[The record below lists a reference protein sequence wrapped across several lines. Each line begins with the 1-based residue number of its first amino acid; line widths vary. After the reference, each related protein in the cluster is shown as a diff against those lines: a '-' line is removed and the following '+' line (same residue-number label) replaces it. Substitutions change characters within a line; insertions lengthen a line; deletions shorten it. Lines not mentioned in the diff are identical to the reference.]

1 MSRKRPRESS
11 PSSPPSRKSRRFSGQ
26 NARSERES
34 RQTFENSLSP
44 PSSTSSTLSLVLD
57 SDYIN
62 DPFKTE
68 TPTTRRRNAK
78 RTDDEIVAPAYEAPV
93 TRATLKQQTPIKK
106 RKVHFEE
113 EDIDSERKSA
123 DSKSPRRSAVYL
135 EGLDAPFN
143 TTNNSIF
150 TKSDDSKKQKAW
162 STNYRS
168 FESNR
173 KEAIETRKSALG
185 PDLKDSRA
193 STPTSFVSNTPS
205 KRGRGNGRRGRGRGG
220 RGGRGRGGGRAG
232 RNEDSPEP
240 PKKRIIT
247 EAEKEILADLKARQ
261 SELKKFFKEA
271 GPQQIEALNVLATR
285 DLGKIARKS
294 KAHEKVPEYDLLVD
308 ALRERREA
316 AEQLVRRRY
325 DYDLQQAKILHD
337 AEKDVIEQRYKASF
351 SSPHDRS
358 LTSSLDS
365 LLTGKVGTSC
375 WSSGRLSYRQRS
387 NPSDD

>member
-11 PSSPPSRKSRRFSGQ
+11 PSLPTSRKSPRVSGQ
-26 NARSERES
+26 DSKLERES
-34 RQTFENSLSP
+34 RQTSEKSLSP
-44 PSSTSSTLSLVLD
+44 QSPTSSILSSILD
-57 SDYIN
+57 SDN
-62 DPFKTE
+62 FDDPFQTKTAA
-68 TPTTRRRNAK
+68 TKRRDSK
-78 RTDDEIVAPAYEAPV
+78 RLDDEVDAPAYEAPV
-93 TRATLKQQTPIKK
+93 TRATFKQQTPIKK

-113 EDIDSERKSA
+113 QDEGSEPKFA
-123 DSKSPRRSAVYL
+123 DSRSRRQSAIFL

-143 TTNNSIF
+143 TTNESIF
-150 TKSDDSKKQKAW
+150 TKSDNSKKQKAW
-162 STNYRS
+162 STRYRS
-168 FESNR
+168 FESDR

-193 STPTSFVSNTPS
+193 STPASFVSNTPN

-271 GPQQIEALNVLATR
+271 GAQQNEALNLLATR

-294 KAHEKVPEYDLLVD
+294 KAHEKVPDYESLLD
-308 ALRERREA
+308 ALRGRREE

-325 DYDLQQAKILHD
+325 DYDLQHAKNLLD
-337 AEKDVIEQRYKASF
+337 AEKEVIEQRYKASF
-351 SSPHDRS
+351 P
-358 LTSSLDS
+358 
-365 LLTGKVGTSC
+365 
-375 WSSGRLSYRQRS
+375 
-387 NPSDD
+387 